1 MRFPEAKPLAA
12 AFAMRPG
19 LAGELFGS
27 AELARVHAVADL
39 DETVTIDDFGRA
51 DARLLAALDVL
62 ITGWDA
68 PVIGPAELD
77 AMPRLRAI
85 LHAAGSVKGLLTP
98 EVWSRGILVTTAA
111 DANARPVAEYTLA
124 AILLAGKDIP
134 ALAMEYA
141 RDPSFR
147 VIPGTSAHVPPG
159 TGGTG
164 TRAINDAGGSTVGTG
179 TGHVADGHRAI
190 TRWSGA
196 NYGTPTGTSGTG
208 HSGVAALAQPQ
219 VQRHLPGRPGIGNYG
234 RTMGIIGASR
244 VGRQVIDLLGPFDF
258 RVLLYDPQVRADDP
272 VLRRVERTGLAD
284 LLRRSSIVSVH
295 APLLPETRGMLGSR
309 QLALM
314 SPGSVLINTARGD
327 IVDHDALIGAV
338 RDGGL
343 RAILDVTSPEPLPAD
358 HPLRGLP
365 GVILTPHVAGS
376 LGNELRRL
384 GQSVTTE
391 LELFAAGRPPRSPV
405 HEQSLTTMAL
415 SAGGGDHTPPARETP
430 TQWIHRHVPGGHGR
444 AGTSPRQPP
453 STATLG
459 GPGVG

>member
-1 MRFPEAKPLAA
+1 MRFPKAKPLTA

-27 AELARVHAVADL
+27 AELIRVHAVADL

-51 DARLLAALDVL
+51 DPRLLAALDVL

-77 AMPRLRAI
+77 TMPGLRAI
-85 LHAAGSVKGLLTP
+85 LHAAGSVKGFLTP

-134 ALAMEYA
+134 ALATRYA

-147 VIPGTSAHVPPG
+147 VTPGRRTITGESA
-159 TGGTG
+159 TADYGGSATG
-164 TRAINDAGGSTVGTG
+164 TFD
-179 TGHVADGHRAI
+179 
-190 TRWSGA
+190 WS
-196 NYGTPTGTSGTG
+196 
-208 HSGVAALAQPQ
+208 
-219 VQRHLPGRPGIGNYG
+219 GIGNYG
-234 RTMGIIGASR
+234 RTVGIIGASR

-258 RVLLYDPQVRADDP
+258 HVLLYDPRVRADDP
-272 VLRRVERTGLAD
+272 VPRRVERTGLAD

-327 IVDHDALIGAV
+327 IVDHDALVGAV

-343 RAILDVTSPEPLPAD
+343 RAILDVTSPEPLPAG

-405 HEQSLTTMAL
+405 HEQSLTTMA
-415 SAGGGDHTPPARETP
+415 
-430 TQWIHRHVPGGHGR
+430 
-444 AGTSPRQPP
+444 
-453 STATLG
+453 
-459 GPGVG
+459 